1 MVFVFDSEKAKEVG
15 VIGAIIYDYI
25 QRSNSAFTFNELRK
39 ELDFMR
45 PGEIAQGLN
54 RLIDKGY
61 IENSFRTENPFDN
74 IIFDLK

>member
-15 VIGAIIYDYI
+15 VFGAIIYDYI
-25 QRSNSAFTFNELRK
+25 QRSNSALTFSELSK

-45 PGEIAQGLN
+45 AGEIARGLN

-61 IENSFRTENPFDN
+61 IENSLRKENFFDN

>member
-25 QRSNSAFTFNELRK
+25 QRSNSTLTFNELRI
-39 ELDFMR
+39 ELDFMEA
-45 PGEIAQGLN
+45 GEIAQGLN

-61 IENSFRTENPFDN
+61 IEKSLRTENPFDN
-74 IIFDLK
+74 IMFDLK